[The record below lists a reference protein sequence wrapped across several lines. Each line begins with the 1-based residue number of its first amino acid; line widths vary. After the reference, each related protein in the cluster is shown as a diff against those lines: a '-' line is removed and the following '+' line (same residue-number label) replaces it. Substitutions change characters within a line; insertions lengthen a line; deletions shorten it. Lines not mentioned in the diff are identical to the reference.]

1 MPTGIRI
8 EPLAR
13 KAGLGDGRPR
23 TAASTPPRAHRN
35 PDYGTLRHQRLLLAI
50 SAVISA
56 TLWVYACGDGA
67 TEPTPLPP
75 DPPRPTTVT
84 VSPATVQLTALGAM
98 SQLSTEVRDQ
108 NGQVI
113 AGASVTWASNA
124 ATVATVSVSGL
135 VTAVANGSATITATA
150 GAASGS
156 ATVTVAQE
164 VSAVAVTPA
173 ETTIAAL
180 GDTLQLAAQ
189 ALDANGNAVEGA
201 EFAWESSDATVATVD
216 ASGLVMAMADG
227 SATITATAGSASGSA
242 TVTVAQEVSTVA
254 VTPAEANIAA
264 LGDTLRLSAEAL
276 DANGNAVAGAEFS
289 WESSDDAVA
298 TVNATGL
305 VTALGSGSATITA
318 KTGSVSGN
326 VNVSVA
332 QEVRAV
338 VVAPDTA
345 TVLVGDTLRLVAT
358 ATDANGQAVTGI
370 AFAWASGD
378 TTVAV
383 VDASGLVTGVGAG
396 QVQVTAAA
404 AGTTGRAQLAVVAP
418 VPTTVAVTPD
428 TVVLTAVG
436 QTAQL
441 NAEVRDQAGRPMDG
455 VPVAWWSADTTVAV
469 VDSAGLVSA
478 VGGGVATIT
487 ARAGEASGDAL
498 VTVMQSVDA
507 VTVSPPADTIAPGDT
522 LRLVAAAYDENGHVL
537 EGASFT
543 WSSSNI
549 AVATVDPS
557 GLVRG
562 TGEGT
567 ATVTAAA
574 GDAAGTSGITVT
586 NPDRAALVALYN
598 ATDGPNW
605 VDNTNWLTD
614 APLGEWYGV
623 TADALGR
630 VVQIVLGGRWDVETQ
645 RDTSHGLRGELPPEL
660 GRLSNLEILALSRN
674 DLSGELPPD
683 LGNLAELWMLR
694 LASNKLTGPIPPELA
709 NLAKLRFLD
718 LSQND
723 LTGQIPPELGGL
735 AELFS
740 LILEGNALLTGPIPP
755 ELGNLAN
762 LDRLLLGWSN
772 LGGSIPP
779 ELGNLSKLKTL
790 SLYDAKLTGP
800 IPPELGNLSEL
811 TYLELGVNGL
821 TGAIPSE
828 LGHLS
833 ALTTLSLPSNNVTG
847 AIPSELGHLLA
858 LKWLNLS
865 NNNLTGSVPRSF
877 LQLYQLRSFFVG
889 GQDVCV
895 PGISALAL
903 WFEGIESRDTDRI
916 FCNAAEVAALESL
929 YRGTG
934 GADWAASGGWLANHG
949 VEEWYGVTADSLG
962 HVTELDLEG
971 NGLTGQLPAA
981 LGDMPQMTVLQ
992 IADNELSGRIPRSL
1006 TALPLVEFR
1015 YAQTELCAPRDASFQ
1030 SWLNAIA
1037 SLEGTGVKCDPP
1049 SSDRE
1054 ILEILYNETGGP
1066 DWTNNANWLTDAPLG
1081 NWYGV
1086 DVDGEG
1092 RVSGLRLVINDFVGN
1107 NLTGRIPPELGNLVA
1122 LEHLSLNSNDLTGS
1136 IPLEL
1141 GNLVDLRELHLWF
1154 NDLTGSIPPEL
1165 GNLTELTRLGL
1176 SDNNLTGPIPPE
1188 LGNLVALNLLGLSD
1202 NNLTGPIPPEL
1213 GNLVALNLLGLSD
1226 NNLTGPIPPEL
1237 GNLPGLTNLDL
1248 DSNNLTGPIP
1258 PELGNPAYLWW
1269 LSLGSNNLSGP
1280 IPAELGALAGLV
1292 GLELGN
1298 NGGLVGA
1305 LPPTLTGLGRLREL
1319 HAGGTG
1325 LCAPTDAAFQAWL
1338 AGVQR
1343 LRIARCTAGE
1353 APAAYLTQAVQS
1365 REFPVPLV
1373 AGERAL
1379 LRVFP
1384 TAGQA
1389 TSEGVPLVRARFY
1402 LGGQERHVLDV
1413 PGKSDPIPTEVD
1425 EGSLSR
1431 SANAQIPAWVIQ
1443 PGLEMV
1449 IEVDPDGTL
1458 DPGLGVAR
1466 RIPETGRLTVDV
1478 KAMPLFDLTLIP
1490 FIWTATH
1497 DSSIVELVS
1506 AMAADPEQHELFEET
1521 RTLMP
1526 IGDLAVTAHE
1536 PVLVSSNR
1544 PFALLS
1550 QTDVIRVMEGGTGHY
1565 MGMSFPPPGAS
1576 VVGLADLGGWSS
1588 YAAPQSGTIAHEL
1601 GHNLSL
1607 EHAPCRAR
1615 GRGSIDPLYPYSD
1628 GTTGAWGYDLR
1639 KGRLVSPLWGDLMAF
1654 CPPSWIS
1661 DYHFSN
1667 ALRYRLVNEGTAAAA
1682 VSASTRSLLLW
1693 GGVSA
1698 DSVPYLEPAFVI
1710 DAAAAV
1716 PDSAGEYRITGRTAS
1731 GGELFSLSFTMSATA
1746 DGDGS
1751 SSFAFAVPVRPGWDE
1766 SLATITLDGLRG
1778 SATLDGDS
1786 DIPMT
1791 ILRDPRTGQVR
1802 GILRDPPPAIRAAAD
1817 AIGTSAPGAPGLEVL
1832 FSRGIPGA
1840 VAWRR

>member
-1 MPTGIRI
+1 M
-8 EPLAR
+8 
-13 KAGLGDGRPR
+13 
-23 TAASTPPRAHRN
+23 
-35 PDYGTLRHQRLLLAI
+35 RHQRLLLAI

-56 TLWVYACGDGA
+56 TIWVYACGDGA
-67 TEPTPLPP
+67 TEPAPLPP

-84 VSPATVQLTALGAM
+84 VSPATAQLTALGATV
-98 SQLSTEVRDQ
+98 QLSAEVRDQ

-113 AGASVTWASNA
+113 AGATVTWASNA

-150 GAASGS
+150 GSASGN

-164 VSAVAVTPA
+164 ASNVAVTPA

-180 GDTLQLAAQ
+180 GDTVRLAAE
-189 ALDANGNAVEGA
+189 ALDANGNAIAGT
-201 EFAWESSDATVATVD
+201 EFSWESSDATVATVD
-216 ASGLVMAMADG
+216 ASGLVTAMADG
-227 SATITATAGSASGSA
+227 SAMITATAGSASGSA
-242 TVTVAQEVSTVA
+242 TVTVAQEASTVA
-254 VTPAEANIAA
+254 LAPAEASIAA
-264 LGDTLRLSAEAL
+264 LGDTLRLTAEAL

-298 TVNATGL
+298 TVDTTGL
-305 VTALGSGSATITA
+305 VTSVASGIATITA
-318 KTGSVSGN
+318 TTGSVSGSAI
-326 VNVSVA
+326 VSVA

-345 TVLVGDTLRLVAT
+345 TVLAGDTLRLVAT

-404 AGTTGRAQLAVVAP
+404 AGATGRAQLAVVAP

-441 NAEVRDQAGRPMDG
+441 NAEVRDQAGRSMDG
-455 VPVAWWSADTTVAV
+455 VPVAWSSADTTVAV

-498 VTVMQSVDA
+498 VTVVQSVDS
-507 VTVSPPADTIAPGDT
+507 VTVSPPADTIAPGDS

-543 WSSSNI
+543 WSSSNV
-549 AVATVDPS
+549 AVATVDAS

-562 TGEGT
+562 AGEGT

-574 GDAAGTSGITVT
+574 GDASGTSGITVT

-623 TADALGR
+623 TTDALGR
-630 VVQIVLGGRWDVETQ
+630 VVQIVLGGRWDNETQ

-674 DLSGELPPD
+674 DLLGKLPPD

-709 NLAKLRFLD
+709 NLAKLRSLD
-718 LSQND
+718 LSHND
-723 LTGQIPPELGGL
+723 LTGGIPPELGGL

-847 AIPSELGHLLA
+847 VIPSELGHLSA
-858 LKWLNLS
+858 LTWLNLS

-877 LQLYQLRSFFVG
+877 LQLNQLRSFFVR

-903 WFEGIESRDTDRI
+903 WFEGIESRDTDRV

-934 GADWAASGGWLANHG
+934 GVDWAASGGWLANHG

-981 LGDMPQMTVLQ
+981 LGDMPQMTVLR
-992 IADNELSGRIPRSL
+992 IADNDLSGRIPRGFTS
-1006 TALPLVEFR
+1006 LPLVEFR
-1015 YAQTELCAPRDASFQ
+1015 YAQTELCASRDASFQ
-1030 SWLNAIA
+1030 GWLNAIVL
-1037 SLEGTGVKCDPP
+1037 LEGTGVNCDPP
-1049 SSDRE
+1049 STDRE

-1066 DWTNNANWLTDAPLG
+1066 DWTNNANWLTDAPLRT
-1081 NWYGV
+1081 WYGV

-1092 RVSGLRLVINDFVGN
+1092 RVSGLSLVVNNFVGN
-1107 NLTGRIPPELGNLVA
+1107 NLTGRIPPELGSLAA
-1122 LEHLSLNSNDLTGS
+1122 LEHLSLHSNDLSGE
-1136 IPLEL
+1136 IPPEL
-1141 GNLVDLRELHLWF
+1141 GNLARLRELRLWF
-1154 NDLTGSIPPEL
+1154 NNLTGSIPPEL
-1165 GNLTELTRLGL
+1165 GNLA
-1176 SDNNLTGPIPPE
+1176 
-1188 LGNLVALNLLGLSD
+1188 ALRLLGLSD
-1202 NNLTGPIPPEL
+1202 NNLTGRIPPEL
-1213 GNLVALNLLGLSD
+1213 GNLAELRQLNLYSNDLSGEIPPTLGNLTALRFLVLDD
-1226 NNLTGPIPPEL
+1226 NNLTGQIAPQLGNLTALGYLHLEHNNLTGRIPPEL
-1237 GNLPGLTNLDL
+1237 SNLPN
-1248 DSNNLTGPIP
+1248 
-1258 PELGNPAYLWW
+1258 LWW
-1269 LSLGSNNLSGP
+1269 LSLVSNDLSGP
-1280 IPAELGALAGLV
+1280 VPPDLGSLTGLQYLQLANNPGLT
-1292 GLELGN
+1292 
-1298 NGGLVGA
+1298 GA
-1305 LPPTLTGLGRLREL
+1305 LPQSLARLDRLRRL
-1319 HAGGTG
+1319 QAGGTG
-1325 LCAPTDAAFQAWL
+1325 LCAPTDTAFQAWL
-1338 AGVQR
+1338 DGLQR
-1343 LRIARCTAGE
+1343 FRIAPCTAGE
-1353 APAAYLTQAVQS
+1353 PSTAYLTQAVQS

-1384 TAGQA
+1384 TARQTTNAGI
-1389 TSEGVPLVRARFY
+1389 PLVRARFY
-1402 LGGQERHVLDV
+1402 VGGQETHVVDI
-1413 PGKSDPIPTEVD
+1413 PGKSDPIPPEVD

-1431 SANAQIPAWVIQ
+1431 SANAEIPARVIQ

-1466 RIPETGRLTVDV
+1466 RIPETGRL
-1478 KAMPLFDLTLIP
+1478 
-1490 FIWTATH
+1490 
-1497 DSSIVELVS
+1497 
-1506 AMAADPEQHELFEET
+1506 
-1521 RTLMP
+1521 
-1526 IGDLAVTAHE
+1526 
-1536 PVLVSSNR
+1536 PV
-1544 PFALLS
+1544 A
-1550 QTDVIRVMEGGTGHY
+1550 
-1565 MGMSFPPPGAS
+1565 
-1576 VVGLADLGGWSS
+1576 
-1588 YAAPQSGTIAHEL
+1588 
-1601 GHNLSL
+1601 
-1607 EHAPCRAR
+1607 
-1615 GRGSIDPLYPYSD
+1615 
-1628 GTTGAWGYDLR
+1628 
-1639 KGRLVSPLWGDLMAF
+1639 
-1654 CPPSWIS
+1654 
-1661 DYHFSN
+1661 
-1667 ALRYRLVNEGTAAAA
+1667 
-1682 VSASTRSLLLW
+1682 
-1693 GGVSA
+1693 
-1698 DSVPYLEPAFVI
+1698 
-1710 DAAAAV
+1710 
-1716 PDSAGEYRITGRTAS
+1716 
-1731 GGELFSLSFTMSATA
+1731 
-1746 DGDGS
+1746 
-1751 SSFAFAVPVRPGWDE
+1751 
-1766 SLATITLDGLRG
+1766 
-1778 SATLDGDS
+1778 
-1786 DIPMT
+1786 
-1791 ILRDPRTGQVR
+1791 
-1802 GILRDPPPAIRAAAD
+1802 
-1817 AIGTSAPGAPGLEVL
+1817 
-1832 FSRGIPGA
+1832 
-1840 VAWRR
+1840 